1 VSPEFLAVVPP
12 HAIENLPP
20 GSALALGVAVV
31 LVAVCLGMGRDCE
44 RIQRE
49 LMNISRALTAAPARW
64 QSVNTR
70 KDKPTLIADAPTA
83 VLWVN
88 GFDALG
94 MQSILAI
101 GQTFQD
107 AFSQIVLASVHAFD
121 MTDAER
127 AHEADQWRSSLE
139 NSLTRY
145 TQIAALFGMSVGSKV
160 ALGPNVRILVD
171 QVADELVRTY
181 PRVIFFVPELA
192 IAPARWY
199 HQLLGSPVAPSFVR
213 RLKLL
218 GVVTHE
224 ILLPVGVSPAAA
236 GAGQN
241 RVGFSP
247 EIA

>member
-1 VSPEFLAVVPP
+1 VSPDFLAVVAP
-12 HAIENLPP
+12 HAIENLAS
-20 GSALALGVAVV
+20 GSALVLGVALV
-31 LVAVCLGMGRDCE
+31 LGAVCLGMGRYCE
-44 RIQRE
+44 RIRRE
-49 LMNISRALTAAPARW
+49 LMNISRALTAAPARG
-64 QSVNTR
+64 QPGNIR

-127 AHEADQWRSSLE
+127 AHEADQLRSSLE
-139 NSLTRY
+139 NSLTGY

-160 ALGPNVRILVD
+160 ALGPNVRILAD
-171 QVADELVRTY
+171 QVADDLVRTY

-199 HQLLGSPVAPSFVR
+199 HQLLDSPVAPSFVR

-224 ILLPVGVSPAAA
+224 ILLPVGVGPAAEGVVQDCVA
-236 GAGQN
+236 
-241 RVGFSP
+241 FSP